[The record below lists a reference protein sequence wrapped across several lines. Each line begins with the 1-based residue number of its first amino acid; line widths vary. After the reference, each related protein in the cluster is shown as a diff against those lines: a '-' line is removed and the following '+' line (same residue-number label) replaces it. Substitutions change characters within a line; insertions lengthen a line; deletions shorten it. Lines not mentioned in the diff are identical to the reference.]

1 MVVLDDDQE
10 WLVIS
15 WRARGLCYCVL
26 LRGETMATPLPSIE
40 CSAQPLS
47 ISFHPHKEI
56 VAAGLVDGTIEIHDL
71 IAPPLPNL
79 KEDDSKNN
87 NNDDD
92 DDDSMDSD
100 DNEVADTILASIT
113 VAKEVPQS
121 KMDTKMLAKSDSTT
135 TTATSKATQGPS
147 CRCVLFSNSPLSN
160 NNDDGDN
167 TRGGE
172 YIYTACNNGSLKCLD
187 SERACNSLNQFH
199 NKDNQSSNNPILW
212 SIDNAHNVG
221 INKMFQ
227 LPHSSPCGA
236 AIVTG
241 DDVGTVRLWDTRICG
256 NNNSNQN
263 HNSQSGSNPFD
274 NLMKLPTGCIQHW
287 KVNHD
292 YITDFETNIDGTTL
306 FASSADGTLSVFD
319 IRYINKKGGTSR
331 CISLPDIDPHQP
343 ISSLEQKNNTSSTT
357 TWEKHG
363 YVKSDNQEDE
373 LLSLVLLKNS
383 TKLLCGSQ
391 QGILSLF
398 SYNIWGDIS
407 DRFPGHPQSIDALLK
422 IDEDTVLT
430 GSSDGLVRCVQLLPN
445 ALLGVLGSHDGF
457 PIEGLGWSC
466 NRNMVGSISHDEYIR
481 LWDASLL
488 KEEDDDSDDDEGNM
502 VEDEEDDHIKSS
514 RISNKAQGVA
524 SSRTTTAT
532 TTKAQHD
539 DSEDDWE
546 DMDEDKDRMDSDDDD
561 DSDSDDDSN
570 DGGGG
575 GKQKKRQPVFKS
587 QNDAFF
593 SDL

>member
-1 MVVLDDDQE
+1 
-10 WLVIS
+10 
-15 WRARGLCYCVL
+15 
-26 LRGETMATPLPSIE
+26 MATPLPSIE

-47 ISFHPHKEI
+47 ISFHPYKEI

-79 KEDDSKNN
+79 KEDSKN

-92 DDDSMDSD
+92 DDMDSD
-100 DNEVADTILASIT
+100 SDNDNEDEVADTILASIT

-121 KMDTKMLAKSDSTT
+121 KMDTKMLAKSDSTST
-135 TTATSKATQGPS
+135 TSKATQGPS
-147 CRCVLFSNSPLSN
+147 CRCVLFSNSPN
-160 NNDDGDN
+160 NNNESDN
-167 TRGGE
+167 NKRGGE

-187 SERACNSLNQFH
+187 SELACNSLNQFH
-199 NKDNQSSNNPILW
+199 NNKDNQSSNNNPILW

-221 INKMFQ
+221 INKIYQ

-241 DDVGTVRLWDTRICG
+241 DDIGTVRLWDTRICG
-256 NNNSNQN
+256 NSNNNQN
-263 HNSQSGSNPFD
+263 KSSSQSSSNPFD

-292 YITDFETNIDGTTL
+292 YITDFETNVDGTTL

-331 CISLPDIDPHQP
+331 SISLPDIDLHQP
-343 ISSLEQKNNTSSTT
+343 ISLEQKNNTSTS

-407 DRFPGHPQSIDALLK
+407 DRFPGHPHSIDALLK

-466 NRNMVGSISHDEYIR
+466 GRNMVGSISHDEYIR

-488 KEEDDDSDDDEGNM
+488 KEDDDDDDDDNDEGNM
-502 VEDEEDDHIKSS
+502 VEDGEDDHIKSS
-514 RISNKAQGVA
+514 KISNKTQVA
-524 SSRTTTAT
+524 AAAAT
-532 TTKAQHD
+532 TTTKSQHD

-546 DMDEDKDRMDSDDDD
+546 DMDEDRDRMDSDDDD
-561 DSDSDDDSN
+561 DSDSDSD

-575 GKQKKRQPVFKS
+575 GKQKKREPIFKS
-587 QNDAFF
+587 DNDAFF

>member
-1 MVVLDDDQE
+1 
-10 WLVIS
+10 VI
-15 WRARGLCYCVL
+15 ANI
-26 LRGETMATPLPSIE
+26 MATPLPSIE

-47 ISFHPHKEI
+47 ISFHPYKEI

-79 KEDDSKNN
+79 KEDDSKSNN

-92 DDDSMDSD
+92 DDDMDSD

-113 VAKEVPQS
+113 VAKEVSHS

-135 TTATSKATQGPS
+135 TTATTTKATQGPS
-147 CRCVLFSNSPLSN
+147 CRCVLFSNSPPGN
-160 NNDDGDN
+160 NNEGGN
-167 TRGGE
+167 KTRGGE

-199 NKDNQSSNNPILW
+199 NKEQSSNNNPILW

-221 INKMFQ
+221 INKIYQ

-241 DDVGTVRLWDTRICG
+241 DDIGTVRLWDTRICS
-256 NNNSNQN
+256 NNNQSN
-263 HNSQSGSNPFD
+263 NSQSSNPFD

-292 YITDFETNIDGTTL
+292 YITDFETNVDGTTL

-331 CISLPDIDPHQP
+331 SISLPDIDPHQP
-343 ISSLEQKNNTSSTT
+343 ISSLEQKNNTSSST

-422 IDEDTVLT
+422 IDVDTVLT

-488 KEEDDDSDDDEGNM
+488 KEEDDDSDVDDVGNM
-502 VEDEEDDHIKSS
+502 VEDEEDHIKSS
-514 RISNKAQGVA
+514 GISSKAQGVA
-524 SSRTTTAT
+524 SSSRTTT
-532 TTKAQHD
+532 TTKEQHD

-561 DSDSDDDSN
+561 DDSDSDDNYS
-570 DGGGG
+570 G
-575 GKQKKRQPVFKS
+575 GKQKKREQIFKS
-587 QNDAFF
+587 QNDEFF

>member
-1 MVVLDDDQE
+1 
-10 WLVIS
+10 
-15 WRARGLCYCVL
+15 
-26 LRGETMATPLPSIE
+26 MATPLPSIE

-47 ISFHPHKEI
+47 ISFHPYKEI

-79 KEDDSKNN
+79 KEDDSKKNN
-87 NNDDD
+87 TAAD

-100 DNEVADTILASIT
+100 NDEDEVADTILASIT

-147 CRCVLFSNSPLSN
+147 CRCVLFSNSPSN
-160 NNDDGDN
+160 NNNEDGN
-167 TRGGE
+167 NKRGGE

-187 SERACNSLNQFH
+187 SELACNSLNQFH
-199 NKDNQSSNNPILW
+199 NKDKQSNPILW

-221 INKMFQ
+221 INKIYQ
-227 LPHSSPCGA
+227 LSHSSPCGA

-241 DDVGTVRLWDTRICG
+241 DDIGTVRLWDTRICG
-256 NNNSNQN
+256 NSNQN
-263 HNSQSGSNPFD
+263 HNSSSSSNPFD

-292 YITDFETNIDGTTL
+292 YITDFETNDDGTTL
-306 FASSADGTLSVFD
+306 FASSADGTLSIFD

-343 ISSLEQKNNTSSTT
+343 ISLEQKNNTSTS

-445 ALLGVLGSHDGF
+445 ALLGVLGAHDGF

-488 KEEDDDSDDDEGNM
+488 KEEDADSDDDDVGNM

-514 RISNKAQGVA
+514 GISNKAQGVA
-524 SSRTTTAT
+524 SSRTSTT
-532 TTKAQHD
+532 TTKEQHD

-546 DMDEDKDRMDSDDDD
+546 DMDEDRDRMDSDDDD
-561 DSDSDDDSN
+561 DDSDSDDN
-570 DGGGG
+570 FGG
-575 GKQKKRQPVFKS
+575 GKQKKREQIFKS
-587 QNDAFF
+587 QNDEFF

>member
-1 MVVLDDDQE
+1 M
-10 WLVIS
+10 
-15 WRARGLCYCVL
+15 
-26 LRGETMATPLPSIE
+26 
-40 CSAQPLS
+40 
-47 ISFHPHKEI
+47 
-56 VAAGLVDGTIEIHDL
+56 
-71 IAPPLPNL
+71 
-79 KEDDSKNN
+79 
-87 NNDDD
+87 
-92 DDDSMDSD
+92 
-100 DNEVADTILASIT
+100 
-113 VAKEVPQS
+113 
-121 KMDTKMLAKSDSTT
+121 
-135 TTATSKATQGPS
+135 
-147 CRCVLFSNSPLSN
+147 
-160 NNDDGDN
+160 
-167 TRGGE
+167 
-172 YIYTACNNGSLKCLD
+172 KCLD
-187 SERACNSLNQFH
+187 SELACNSLNQFH
-199 NKDNQSSNNPILW
+199 NKDKLSKNPILW

-221 INKMFQ
+221 INKMYQ

-241 DDVGTVRLWDTRICG
+241 DDIGTVRLWDTRICG
-256 NNNSNQN
+256 NNN
-263 HNSQSGSNPFD
+263 HNNSKSSNPFD

-292 YITDFETNIDGTTL
+292 YITDFETNDDGTTL

-319 IRYINKKGGTSR
+319 IRYINRKGGTSR
-331 CISLPDIDPHQP
+331 CISLPDIDPHQS
-343 ISSLEQKNNTSSTT
+343 ISLEQKSNTST

-383 TKLLCGSQ
+383 NKLLCGSQ

-445 ALLGVLGSHDGF
+445 ALLGVLGAHDGF

-488 KEEDDDSDDDEGNM
+488 KEEDDDSDDNDEENM

-514 RISNKAQGVA
+514 KISNKTQRVA
-524 SSRTTTAT
+524 SSSRTS

-561 DSDSDDDSN
+561 DSDSDD
-570 DGGGG
+570 GGGG

>member
-1 MVVLDDDQE
+1 
-10 WLVIS
+10 
-15 WRARGLCYCVL
+15 
-26 LRGETMATPLPSIE
+26 MATPLPSIE

-47 ISFHPHKEI
+47 ISFHPYKEI

-79 KEDDSKNN
+79 KEDDSKS

-92 DDDSMDSD
+92 DDMDSD
-100 DNEVADTILASIT
+100 DNEDDEVADTILASIT

-135 TTATSKATQGPS
+135 ATTAKATQGPS
-147 CRCVLFSNSPLSN
+147 CRCVLFSNSPTN

-172 YIYTACNNGSLKCLD
+172 YIYTTCNNGSLKCLD

-199 NKDNQSSNNPILW
+199 NKDKQSKNPILW

-221 INKMFQ
+221 INKIYQ

-236 AIVTG
+236 VIVTG
-241 DDVGTVRLWDTRICG
+241 DDIGTVRLWDTRICG
-256 NNNSNQN
+256 NNNQN
-263 HNSQSGSNPFD
+263 HNSQSSNPFD
-274 NLMKLPTGCIQHW
+274 NLMTLPTGCIQHW

-292 YITDFETNIDGTTL
+292 YITDFETNVDGTTL

-331 CISLPDIDPHQP
+331 SISLPDINPHQP
-343 ISSLEQKNNTSSTT
+343 ISLEQKNNTTSTT

-383 TKLLCGSQ
+383 NKLLCGSQ

-488 KEEDDDSDDDEGNM
+488 KEEDDDSDVDDEGNM

-514 RISNKAQGVA
+514 GISNKAQGVA
-524 SSRTTTAT
+524 SSRTTT
-532 TTKAQHD
+532 TTKEQHD

-546 DMDEDKDRMDSDDDD
+546 DMDEDRDRMDSDDDD
-561 DSDSDDDSN
+561 DDSDSDD
-570 DGGGG
+570 GGGR
-575 GKQKKRQPVFKS
+575 GKQKKRDQIFKS
-587 QNDAFF
+587 QNDEFF